1 MEYRKVS
8 QGDLVK
14 WEVGNQVVIEYRK
27 VSQGDLVK
35 LEF

>member
-1 MEYRKVS
+1 MS